1 MGDGTRVSFN
11 RLEDGHSK
19 IEYDWFVSWCEDGLM
34 AVQIEYAYADFAE
47 AAAEGFRIRDIV
59 LAR

>member
-1 MGDGTRVSFN
+1 MADGTRVSFN

-34 AVQIEYAYADFAE
+34 RVQVDYAYEDFAV

-59 LAR
+59 LAP